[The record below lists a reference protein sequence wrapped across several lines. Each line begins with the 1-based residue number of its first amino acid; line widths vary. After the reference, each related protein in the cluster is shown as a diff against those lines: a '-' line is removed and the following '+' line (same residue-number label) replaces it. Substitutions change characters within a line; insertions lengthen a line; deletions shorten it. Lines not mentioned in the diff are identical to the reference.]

1 MSDSNQAELIYVKN
15 VADVMPVDS
24 TAWRPFR
31 IAGTDGL
38 SSTPQTSQ
46 SNESRTDRNRTDV
59 ILTSR
64 DTGGAL
70 SGEFSADTYD
80 EFLEA
85 ALQSAFTAG
94 VMVNGTTRQSF
105 TFLRRFND
113 FSAVKRIRYDKVRVD
128 GFDMDFSFGNIV
140 TTALNLVGAGVDGD
154 AVDPVGT
161 GSVQAAYTTTAM
173 STIDISN
180 VTLNGISSGLCVES
194 GSLAFTNNHRRRNCV
209 ENGADPSDNTTG
221 SFNATASLRVYNG
234 DASFPLHDVKNNQ
247 TPVGFTFDISD
258 GTTVYTFNFPR
269 CFLSF
274 PDAAN
279 AGLDTDVMLDISLTA
294 AFDSG
299 IGGTVQITKA
309 TV

>member
-24 TAWRPFR
+24 TAWRSFR
-31 IAGTDGL
+31 IAGADGL
-38 SSTPQTSQ
+38 SSTPSTTQ
-46 SNESRTDRNRTDV
+46 SNETRTDRNRTDV

-64 DTGGAL
+64 ETGG
-70 SGEFSADTYD
+70 SVPGEFSADTYD

-85 ALQSAFTAG
+85 CFQSAFAAG
-94 VMVNGTTRQSF
+94 VMVNGTTKQSF

-113 FSAVKRIRYDKVRVD
+113 FNTVKRIRYDKVRVD
-128 GFDMDFSFGNIV
+128 GFNLDFSFSNIV
-140 TTALNLVGAGVDGD
+140 TTGLALVGAGVDGD

-173 STIDISN
+173 SAVDISN
-180 VTLNGISSGLCVES
+180 VTLGGISTGLCVES

-209 ENGADPSDNTTG
+209 ENGADPTDNTTG

-234 DASFPLHDVKNNQ
+234 DTSFPLHAIKNDQ
-247 TPVGFTFDISD
+247 TAVGFSFDLSD
-258 GTTVYTFNFPR
+258 GTTTYTFNMPR

-274 PDAAN
+274 ADASGQ
-279 AGLDTDVMLDISLTA
+279 GLDTDVMLDITLTA
-294 AFDSG
+294 TFDSG
-299 IGGTVQITKA
+299 IGGTVEITKA
-309 TV
+309 